1 MAKTSGVQIM
11 EVVDTTVQGSC
22 DPRFEAMRGILQANI
37 DSGADLG
44 ASVAVVVNGEN
55 VVDLWGGY
63 ADHERTTAWQADTL
77 VNVWSTTK
85 TMMAVSALVLVDR
98 GELDPYQKVAHYWP
112 AFAQNGK
119 QDIEVRHLLSHTSGV
134 SGWAQPVQVSDLY
147 DWEKSTSML
156 AAQAPWWEPGTA
168 SGYHAL
174 NQGHLVGEVI
184 RRITSSKLG
193 EFFAREIAGPL
204 GADFHI
210 GLSPSEFH
218 RVSPVVPPPPL
229 PIDLSTLDMDSP
241 LVKTFTGPAPDA
253 SECWTSEWRQ
263 ADIGAANG
271 HGNAR
276 SVARVQSLITNRGE
290 VDGVRLLSPATI
302 ERIFDVQSDN
312 VDIVLGVPER
322 FGLGYGLPCEGM
334 PFAMDAKLCFW
345 GGWGGSMIVNDLE
358 HAMTVT
364 YMMNRME
371 AGLVGDTRGF
381 DLISA
386 AFAGIV

>member
-210 GLSPSEFH
+210 GLSPGEFH

-345 GGWGGSMIVNDLE
+345 GGWGGSMIINDID

-386 AFAGIV
+386 AFAGIE